1 MHSDELIK
9 SLSENGNKDLES
21 SLQWIN
27 PIPEDASALIE
38 KIDMALNI
46 VRFSKSRRTEEG
58 EETSNNH
65 LDSLIRLKAEISSI
79 LNEKLK

>member
-9 SLSENGNKDLES
+9 SLSDNGNKDLES

-27 PIPEDASALIE
+27 PIPEDASALID

>member
-9 SLSENGNKDLES
+9 SLSDNGNKDLES

-27 PIPEDASALIE
+27 PIPKDASALIE

>member
-9 SLSENGNKDLES
+9 SLSDNGNKDLES

-46 VRFSKSRRTEEG
+46 VKFSKSRRTEEG

>member
-9 SLSENGNKDLES
+9 SLSDNGNKDLES

>member
-9 SLSENGNKDLES
+9 SLSDNGNKDLES

-27 PIPEDASALIE
+27 PIPDDATALIE

>member
-9 SLSENGNKDLES
+9 SLSKSGTEDLSS

-27 PIPEDASALIE
+27 PIPDDAFALIE

-46 VRFSKSRRTEEG
+46 VKFSHSRQAEEMGKKS
-58 EETSNNH
+58 SSNH
-65 LDSLIRLKAEISSI
+65 LDSLIRLRAEIKSLI
-79 LNEKLK
+79 DNG

>member
-9 SLSENGNKDLES
+9 SLSDNGNKDLES

-27 PIPEDASALIE
+27 PIPDDASALIE